1 MLARE
6 VEEGGARKRVTIA
19 HATAAFIRDTESR
32 NLKESSIYKYR
43 LLFRRL
49 ETFSVD
55 RGLKYVTDLDLDTLR
70 DFRGTWKLKNYARR
84 VTNENLRALM
94 RFCQDSGWI
103 KSNPARLLRSP
114 EITPSPSLP
123 FTKEEYAAIL
133 AACDTYRTIK
143 NGLPIKAF
151 VLVLRWSGLRIRD
164 VVTLRRDAVTKDRLF
179 LYTAKT
185 GTPVFVPLPPQC
197 VEALNAIPVS
207 GDYFFGS
214 GSGSPKVRVGNF
226 QAALKKLFTLANV
239 THGHAHRSRHLFAIS
254 LLQKGTPI
262 ERVSILLGH
271 SSTKV
276 TSQHYRSH
284 VQASQE
290 QVEKDVRATW
300 G

>member
-1 MLARE
+1 
-6 VEEGGARKRVTIA
+6 VEEGGARKRVAIV

-49 ETFSVD
+49 EAFSDD
-55 RGLKYVTDLDLDTLR
+55 RGLKYVTDLDLDALR
-70 DFRGTWKLKNYARR
+70 DFRSTWKLKNYALL
-84 VTNENLRALM
+84 VTNENLRAFM
-94 RFCQDSGWI
+94 RFCHDSGWI
-103 KSNPARLLRSP
+103 KANPARLLRSP

-133 AACDTYRTIK
+133 AACDRYRTMR

-164 VVTLRRDAVTKDRLF
+164 VVTLRRNAVTKDRLF

-197 VEALNAIPVS
+197 VEALNAISVS
-207 GDYFFGS
+207 GDYFFWS

-239 THGHAHRSRHLFAIS
+239 AHGHAHRFRHLFAIS

-276 TSQHYRSH
+276 TNAHYRSH

-300 G
+300 V